1 MHPIERLRY
10 IARSY
15 GGDPRTLVVETASA
29 LRALGTD
36 PAGLVVACRR
46 IVERHPTSGPLWWL
60 CAHMLTDTDP
70 YSVARRLAAQIVDDP
85 TAERLANELPG
96 DATVCVVGW
105 SDLISEALL
114 RRNDVTVLAIGSDDS
129 ADLLTGAVLAA
140 DLVLIEALAASPS
153 ETLTAPGGRA
163 AASVAYCSEVPV
175 WVVLG
180 VGRLIPE
187 VGFTSLVDRVPNE
200 GVADVIP
207 LALCSHFVTPAGVGI
222 VGEAAITV
230 DCPVALELTRV

>member
-1 MHPIERLRY
+1 VHPIERLRY

-15 GGDPRTLVVETASA
+15 GGDPRTLVAETASA

-70 YSVARRLAAQIVDDP
+70 YSVARRLATQIVDDP
-85 TAERLANELPG
+85 TAERLADELPG
-96 DATVCVVGW
+96 DATVCVIGW

-114 RRNDVTVLAIGSDDS
+114 RRDDVTVLAIGSDDS

-140 DLVLIEALAASPS
+140 DVVLIEALAASDT
-153 ETLTAPGGRA
+153 EMLAVPGARA
-163 AASVAYCSEVPV
+163 AASVAYCSEIPV
-175 WVVLG
+175 WAIVG
-180 VGRLIPE
+180 VGRRIPE
-187 VGFTSLVDRVPNE
+187 VGFLSLVNRIPNE
-200 GVADVIP
+200 GTADVVP
-207 LALCSHFVTPAGVGI
+207 LGLCNQVGTS
-222 VGEAAITV
+222 ERA
-230 DCPVALELTRV
+230 CPVALELTRL

>member
-29 LRALGTD
+29 LWALGDD

-60 CAHMLTDTDP
+60 CAHMLIDTDP
-70 YSVARRLAAQIVDDP
+70 WAVARRLASEIADDP
-85 TAERLANELPG
+85 TADQLADALEL

-105 SDLISEALL
+105 SDLIGEALL
-114 RRNDVTVLAIGSDDS
+114 RRDDLSVLAVGSDDS

-140 DLVLIEALAASPS
+140 DVVLIEALAASTT
-153 ETLTAPGGRA
+153 EMLAVPGARA
-163 AASVAYCSEVPV
+163 AASVAYCSEIPV
-175 WVVLG
+175 WAIVG
-180 VGRLIPE
+180 VGRRIPE
-187 VGFTSLVDRVPNE
+187 VGFQSLVDRIPNE
-200 GVADVIP
+200 GVADVVP
-207 LALCSHFVTPAGVGI
+207 LGLCTEIGTSDSA
-222 VGEAAITV
+222 
-230 DCPVALELTRV
+230 CPIALELTRI

>member
-15 GGDPRTLVVETASA
+15 GGDPRRLVVETASA
-29 LRALGTD
+29 LRALGAD

-60 CAHMLTDTDP
+60 CAHMLTDSDP
-70 YSVARRLAAQIVDDP
+70 FAVARRLASEIADDP
-85 TAERLANELPG
+85 TADQLADALPR

-114 RRNDVTVLAIGSDDS
+114 HRDDLTVLAIGSDDS

-140 DLVLIEALAASPS
+140 DVVLIEALAASAT
-153 ETLTAPGGRA
+153 EMLAAPGSRA

-175 WVVLG
+175 WVVFG
-180 VGRLIPE
+180 VGRRIPE
-187 VGFTSLVDRVPNE
+187 AGFRSLVDRVPNE
-200 GVADVIP
+200 GVADVVP
-207 LALCSHFVTPAGVGI
+207 LGLCSHIATPSGVVA
-222 VGEAAITV
+222 VGDASKAA
-230 DCPVALELTRV
+230 DCPVALELTRI

>member
-1 MHPIERLRY
+1 M
-10 IARSY
+10 
-15 GGDPRTLVVETASA
+15 LVADTAAA
-29 LRALGTD
+29 LRSLGSD

-70 YSVARRLAAQIVDDP
+70 YAVARRLASEIADDP
-85 TAERLANELPG
+85 TADLLAAALPL

-105 SDLISEALL
+105 SDLTSEALL
-114 RRNDVTVLAIGSDDS
+114 RRDDLSVLAVGCDDS

-140 DLVLIEALAASPS
+140 DIVLIEAFAASPAEMLAASGS
-153 ETLTAPGGRA
+153 RA

-180 VGRLIPE
+180 VGRRIPE
-187 VGFTSLVDRVPNE
+187 AGFRSLVGRLPQE
-200 GVADVIP
+200 GVADVVP
-207 LALCSHFVTPAGVGI
+207 LALCSHFVTPSGLVAAG
-222 VGEAAITV
+222 ETLPAA
-230 DCPVALELTRV
+230 DCPIALELTKV

>member
-29 LRALGTD
+29 LRALGAD

-70 YSVARRLAAQIVDDP
+70 FAVARRLAAEISDDS
-85 TAERLANELPG
+85 TADQLADALPG
-96 DATVCVVGW
+96 ASTVCVIGW

-114 RRNDVTVLAIGSDDS
+114 RREDVTVLAVGSDDS
-129 ADLLTGAVLAA
+129 ADVLTGAVLAA
-140 DLVLIEALAASPS
+140 DVVLVEALAASPA
-153 ETLTAPGGRA
+153 EMLAVPGARA

-180 VGRLIPE
+180 VGRCIPE
-187 VGFTSLVDRVPNE
+187 VGFRSLVDRIPNE
-200 GVADVIP
+200 GVADVVP
-207 LALCSHFVTPAGVGI
+207 LALCSHFVTSSGLV
-222 VGEAAITV
+222 AASEGSVVV
-230 DCPVALELTRV
+230 DCPVALELTRI

>member
-10 IARSY
+10 IARSD
-15 GGDPRTLVVETASA
+15 GGDPRNLVVETASA
-29 LRALGTD
+29 LRALGVD

-70 YSVARRLAAQIVDDP
+70 NAVARRLAAEIVDDP
-85 TAERLANELPG
+85 TVDVLADALPL

-105 SDLISEALL
+105 SDLIGEALL
-114 RRNDVTVLAIGSDDS
+114 RRDDLSVLAVGSEDS

-140 DLVLIEALAASPS
+140 DLVLIEALAASSS
-153 ETLTAPGGRA
+153 EVLAAPGGRA

-180 VGRLIPE
+180 VGRRLPE
-187 VGFTSLVDRVPNE
+187 VGFRSLVDRVPNE
-200 GVADVIP
+200 GVADVVP
-207 LALCSHFVTPAGVGI
+207 LGLCSHIATPLGV
-222 VGEAAITV
+222 VAVSEASTAA
-230 DCPVALELTRV
+230 DCPVALELTRL